1 MNYAC
6 PLCGADLAGRKLA
19 GTVIARMDVDCPHC
33 KGPLVVNVHAA
44 ESLVVLGTVAV
55 CVALASLAY
64 AWQSQGLLLAALAGA
79 MSGAGVVHALE
90 RTWLRAWPR
99 YAARVP
105 PARME

>member
-6 PLCGADLAGRKLA
+6 PLCRADLAGRKLA
-19 GTVIARMDVDCPHC
+19 GTVIARMDVECPHC
-33 KGPLVVNVHAA
+33 KGRLVVNVHAV
-44 ESLVVLGTVAV
+44 ETLVVLATVAA

-79 MSGAGVVHALE
+79 MSGAGVVYALE

-99 YAARVP
+99 YAVRAA

>member
-33 KGPLVVNVHAA
+33 KGQLVVNVHAA
-44 ESLVVLGTVAV
+44 ETLVVLGTVAA

-79 MSGAGVVHALE
+79 LSGAGVVYALE